1 MGRCVQLYDDRCKYY
16 LSATTDD
23 KGKADTDKLYLG
35 KYVIK
40 ETKAPE
46 GYLLNP
52 KEFEVTLAYKDPVFS
67 LLIRWITSSFTSIK
81 TTS

>member
-1 MGRCVQLYDDRCKYY
+1 MQPLQQMTKEKRKQISCN
-16 LSATTDD
+16 
-23 KGKADTDKLYLG
+23 LG

-52 KEFEVTLAYKDPVFS
+52 KEFEVTLAYKDQ
-67 LLIRWITSSFTSIK
+67 
-81 TTS
+81 TTEIVYGDVTVPNQPDKRTNRNFEKR